1 MRYDVIAALVLL
13 LIVAQ
18 SKGCGSSKPPASNQ
32 PTPASTEERAQ
43 AIDLTRLV
51 DSLRANGAKVELGG
65 EVSQPFFSVK
75 GKSLKVNGSDIQ
87 VFEYPDARTAQG
99 QASLVSADGS
109 EVGRS
114 KIGWVAPPHF
124 YKADRIIVLYLG
136 DNQEVIK
143 SLDAVL
149 GKQFA
154 GK

>member
-1 MRYDVIAALVLL
+1 MRYDVIAALALL

-18 SKGCGSSKPPASNQ
+18 SKGCGNSKPPTSNQ
-32 PTPASTEERAQ
+32 PTPASTVRAQ
-43 AIDLTRLV
+43 AMDLTRLV
-51 DSLRANGAKVELGG
+51 DSLRANGAKVEVAG

-75 GKSLKVNGSDIQ
+75 GKSLTVNGRDIQ
-87 VFEYPDARTAQG
+87 VFEYSDVGTAQG

-109 EVGRS
+109 EVGRN

-136 DNQEVIK
+136 DSPEVIK
-143 SLDAVL
+143 ALEAVL

>member
-1 MRYDVIAALVLL
+1 MRYDVIAALAL

-18 SKGCGSSKPPASNQ
+18 SKECGSSKPPASNQ
-32 PTPASTEERAQ
+32 PTPTVTERAQ
-43 AIDLTRLV
+43 AMNLTGLA
-51 DSLRANGAKVELGG
+51 DSLRANGARVELAG

-75 GKSLKVNGSDIQ
+75 GKSLNVNGGDIQ
-87 VFEYPDARTAQG
+87 VFEYSDARTAQN
-99 QASLVSADGS
+99 QALLVSADGS

-136 DNQEVIK
+136 DNPEVIK
-143 SLDAVL
+143 SLEAVL

>member
-1 MRYDVIAALVLL
+1 MRYDVIAALALL

-18 SKGCGSSKPPASNQ
+18 SKGCGSSKPPVSNQ
-32 PTPASTEERAQ
+32 PTPTSTERAQ
-43 AIDLTRLV
+43 AMDLTRLV
-51 DSLRANGAKVELGG
+51 DSLRANGAKVEVAG

-75 GKSLKVNGSDIQ
+75 GKSLTVNGRDIQ
-87 VFEYPDARTAQG
+87 VFEYSDARTAQG

-109 EVGRS
+109 EVGRN

-136 DNQEVIK
+136 DSPEVVK
-143 SLDAVL
+143 ALEAVL